1 MKNYDPNYAYGK
13 HTVEI
18 TLQNWQYT
26 GKIRTKIKGNCK
38 GFNVLESAK
47 DIYEDD
53 KYESDCE
60 FKIQDDWFSCVLKDE
75 NGNKLDIDDELDNLE
90 DYIVKLEI
98 IDFEEE
104 NL

>member
-18 TLQNWQYT
+18 TLQSWQYT
-26 GKIRTKIKGNCK
+26 GKIKTKISGNCK
-38 GFNVLESAK
+38 GFSVLESAK

-60 FKIQDDWFSCVLKDE
+60 FKIEDDWFSCTLKDE
-75 NGNKLDIDDELDNLE
+75 NGETLDVDDELDSLE

-104 NL
+104 